1 MYTRYILRTVGAYGY
16 WVSGNSKQ
24 ELLDVLK
31 KKKISL
37 TDRQT
42 VIVDKFTS
50 DFVFAPYD
58 RPAEN
63 GEADAFMT
71 TDGYTT
77 WQDCNREEVFEGSF
91 AEFRKSK
98 IS

>member
-1 MYTRYILRTVGAYGY
+1 MHTRYILRTVGAYGY
-16 WVSGNSKQ
+16 WVSGSTKQ
-24 ELLDVLK
+24 ELLEVLK

-37 TDRQT
+37 VARQT

-71 TDGYTT
+71 GDGYTT
-77 WQDCNREEVFEGSF
+77 WHDCNREEVFEGSF
-91 AEFRKSK
+91 DEFRKSD
-98 IS
+98 IF